1 MAANHLSS
9 MEPGWASAICCP
21 VQPPPS
27 IISHNGRCKQ
37 SKAALRDLNQRV
49 CKPRVCVGLF
59 YVVTSL
65 SELCSVAVF
74 AEATAMP
81 FLIQWKVCW
90 ESSLCVLR
98 FEMILKKIFGEVQV
112 KFNNIWIMK
121 ACGFFNLIFQSPL
134 DLTWL

>member
-21 VQPPPS
+21 VQPALGSLAAQPPPS

-37 SKAALRDLNQRV
+37 SKAALQDLKQRV

-59 YVVTSL
+59 CVVTSL
-65 SELCSVAVF
+65 IELCSVAVF

-98 FEMILKKIFGEVQV
+98 FEMILK
-112 KFNNIWIMK
+112 NNFW
-121 ACGFFNLIFQSPL
+121 
-134 DLTWL
+134 